1 MKRLK
6 ITEFAE
12 FLGVKSGGFS
22 QISDYEIDS
31 RNVKTGGCFF
41 ALKGARTDGHNYLQ
55 EVADRGAICAVVNKD
70 YEGPDFGLELLR
82 VEDVGKSLQ
91 VAALKLLEKKRGLV
105 IGITGSLGKT
115 TTKEFT
121 YTLLSKRFKVFRS
134 PGNYNTEIT
143 VPLTV
148 LNREGDEDILLLEMG
163 MTRKGHIQDLVQIV
177 APDIA
182 LVTNVDYV
190 HVGNF
195 FDGLEGIARA
205 KSEIFSQAR
214 TRGKLISPS
223 LAKYEVFSGAKPFEI
238 EEWDLPFSEKH
249 FVKDFLAAAAIAK
262 EVGMTRAEI
271 EERIPHLKRPQMRF
285 EKVEMGGVTYINDA
299 YNASPTSTKFAL
311 QSMQG
316 IGRKIAVLGQMVQMG
331 DFSDEAHRRVGEDA
345 GRFADLLLCTGE
357 RCGEMLRAFS
367 KSGKVGKI
375 FPDLRLLADYLKS
388 IVRPGDV
395 VLVKASRA
403 YEFEKIFSYLS

>member
-6 ITEFAE
+6 IAEFAE
-12 FLGVKSGGFS
+12 LLGMKNESFL
-22 QISDYEIDS
+22 QIIGYEIDS
-31 RNVKTGGCFF
+31 RNVQAGGCFF
-41 ALKGARTDGHNYLQ
+41 ALKGARTDGHKYLR
-55 EVADRGAICAVVNKD
+55 EVADLGAICAVVNVD
-70 YEGPDFGLELLR
+70 YKGPDFGLELLR
-82 VEDVGKSLQ
+82 VEDVGASLQ
-91 VAALKLLEKKRGLV
+91 IAAAKLLEKKRPVV
-105 IGITGSLGKT
+105 IAITGSLGKT

-143 VPLTV
+143 IPLTV

-163 MTRKGHIQDLVQIV
+163 MTREGHIEEMVQV
-177 APDIA
+177 VPPDIA

-195 FDGLEGIARA
+195 KDGLEGIARA

-214 TRGKLISPS
+214 TKVKLIEPS
-223 LAKYEVFSGAKPFEI
+223 LVNYEVFSGAKAFEI
-238 EEWDLPFSEKH
+238 EEWDLPFSEEH

-262 EVGMTRAEI
+262 EMGMTRDEI

-285 EKVEMGGVTYINDA
+285 EKVEIDGVTYINDA

-316 IGRKIAVLGQMVQMG
+316 KGRKIAVLGQMVQMG
-331 DFSDEAHRRVGEDA
+331 DFSSEAHRQVGEDA
-345 GRFADLLLCTGE
+345 GTFADLLLCTGE
-357 RCGEMLRAFS
+357 RCEEMLRAFS
-367 KSGKVGKI
+367 SSGKKGEI
-375 FPDLRLLADYLKS
+375 FPDLRLLAKHLKS
-388 IVRPGDV
+388 IVQPGDI